1 MLIVPGRV
9 VLIHCL
15 LWMFYSSIQQCW
27 GQSRQSFVTS
37 HELISH
43 WQAFVLM
50 NLLNPDHSPSDST
63 HLNSTGQLSWDV
75 SVRRCEQSFT
85 DLKRTTGRV
94 LAGRAFRDNA
104 TKLRLYNDVIVI
116 GMNFSPLFL
125 IKCHTKLIFR
135 IFHIWQING
144 LAPCWNLFIKRPSH
158 YSLTTVLFIYLFNTT
173 KYHFSCSKQSW
184 QVGPKISMSRKRLLH
199 ILSLYLEFRYCC
211 VN

>member
-1 MLIVPGRV
+1 MLIIPGRV
-9 VLIHCL
+9 VLSAVNVLFIHSAVL
-15 LWMFYSSIQQCW
+15 RS
-27 GQSRQSFVTS
+27 VTTVVCHIARINFTLTS
-37 HELISH
+37 VCVDEPLKPWS
-43 WQAFVLM
+43 QR
-50 NLLNPDHSPSDST
+50 PSDST
-63 HLNSTGQLSWDV
+63 HLNSTGQLSWDL

-85 DLKRTTGRV
+85 HLKRTTGRV

-104 TKLRLYNDVIVI
+104 TLRLYNDVIVI

-125 IKCHTKLIFR
+125 VKCHTKLIFR

-184 QVGPKISMSRKRLLH
+184 QFGPKISMSRKRLLH